1 MLGLP
6 PISWPSF
13 RPVHLPA
20 AMSTLLQKGGWGRG
34 PRPNIAWGLCLCRGG
49 ADLFHALCLQ
59 TILRGEQRGG
69 GGEGERGEVKKCP
82 TLAKREKVIRIINL
96 STKP

>member
-6 PISWPSF
+6 PTSWPSF

-20 AMSTLLQKGGWGRG
+20 AMSTLLHLGGWGRG

-59 TILRGEQRGG
+59 TILGGEQRGG
-69 GGEGERGEVKKCP
+69 GEGRVKKWT
-82 TLAKREKVIRIINL
+82 TLEKGEKVIRIINM